1 MRTESDPESDPETDA
16 ETETAVGYIRLSQD
30 GKSLARQRRDV
41 EDYAEERGA
50 ELLTIYDEGKR
61 ASGFDTDRPEYIA
74 LREHVANGGVDTVLV
89 PNLSRLSRDRKER
102 LRLLL
107 DVDGAGVA
115 VHSVELGRAVDL
127 DDDWALVH
135 QSIRATTDDVEKRK
149 EIARSKRA
157 TRERIEN
164 GYDHGRPPFGLTYD
178 DTGHYWIPDRESDE
192 YRAALACLRLRE
204 DGHSWREIARETSV
218 NKDTARRI
226 YTRRERYLP
235 ADERRDATLE
245 TVR

>member
-1 MRTESDPESDPETDA
+1 MMPTETETESRV

-30 GKSLARQRRDV
+30 GKSLTRQRRDV
-41 EDYAEERGA
+41 EDYAGERGA
-50 ELLTIYDEGKR
+50 ELVTIYNEGKR
-61 ASGFDTDRPEYIA
+61 ASGFDTDRPEYTA
-74 LREHVANGGVDTVLV
+74 LREHVADGSVDTVIV

-115 VHSVELGRAVDL
+115 VHLVELGRAVDL

-149 EIARSKRA
+149 EITRSKRA
-157 TRERIEN
+157 TQERIEN
-164 GYDHGRPPFGLTYD
+164 DYDHGRPPFGLTYD
-178 DTGHYWIPDRESDE
+178 DSGHYWVPDRESDE
-192 YRAALACLRLRE
+192 YRTALACISLRE
-204 DGHSWREIARETSV
+204 DGHSWREIARETNV

-226 YTRRERYLP
+226 YARRERYQSSN
-235 ADERRDATLE
+235 ERVDTALE
-245 TVR
+245 TVQ

>member
-1 MRTESDPESDPETDA
+1 MTIETESD
-16 ETETAVGYIRLSQD
+16 TAVGYIRLSQD
-30 GKSLARQRRDV
+30 GKSLNRQRRDV
-41 EDYAEERGA
+41 EDYATERGV
-50 ELLTIYDEGKR
+50 ELITVYDEGKR
-61 ASGFDTDRPEYIA
+61 SSGFDTNRPEYTA
-74 LREHVANGGVDTVLV
+74 LREHVADGGVDTVIV

-107 DVDGAGVA
+107 DVDTAGVA

-157 TRERIEN
+157 TQERIEN

-178 DTGHYWIPDRESDE
+178 DDGHYWVPDHDTDE
-192 YRAALACLRLRE
+192 YRAALACIRLRE
-204 DGHSWREIARETSV
+204 DGGSWREIEHETSV

-226 YTRRERYLP
+226 YSRRERYLP
-235 ADERRDATLE
+235 ADVNANEHSSTSQLRRTINSS
-245 TVR
+245 R

>member
-1 MRTESDPESDPETDA
+1 MPTESDSET
-16 ETETAVGYIRLSQD
+16 EPETAVGYIRLSQD
-30 GKSLARQRRDV
+30 GKSLARQRRDI
-41 EDYAEERGA
+41 EDYATERGA
-50 ELLTIYDEGKR
+50 ELVTVYDEGKR
-61 ASGFDTDRPEYIA
+61 SSGFDTDRPEYTA
-74 LREHVANGGVDTVLV
+74 LREHVTDGNVDTVLV

-178 DTGHYWIPDRESDE
+178 DSGHYWIPDRDTDE
-192 YRAALACLRLRE
+192 YQAALTCISLRE
-204 DGHSWREIARETSV
+204 NDHSWREIARKTSV

-235 ADERRDATLE
+235 ATEHVGAAPE

>member
-1 MRTESDPESDPETDA
+1 MPTET

-30 GKSLARQRRDV
+30 GKSLTRQRRDIKN
-41 EDYAEERGA
+41 YATERDA
-50 ELLTIYDEGKR
+50 ELLTVYDEGKR
-61 ASGFDTDRPEYIA
+61 ASGFDTNRPEYTA
-74 LREHVANGGVDTVLV
+74 LREHVADGDVDTVIV

-107 DVDGAGVA
+107 DVDTAGVA

-157 TRERIEN
+157 TQERIEN
-164 GYDHGRPPFGLTYD
+164 DYDHGRPPFGLTYD
-178 DTGHYWIPDRESDE
+178 EDGHYWIPDRETDE
-192 YRAALACLRLRE
+192 YQAAIACIRLRE
-204 DGHSWREIARETSV
+204 DGHSWREIERETSV

-235 ADERRDATLE
+235 ANVNANERSSTSQPRRT
-245 TVR
+245 TSSSR

>member
-1 MRTESDPESDPETDA
+1 MKTETESVTETGPES
-16 ETETAVGYIRLSQD
+16 ETAVGYIRLSQD

-41 EDYAEERGA
+41 EDYASERGA
-50 ELLTIYDEGKR
+50 ELVTVYDEGKR
-61 ASGFDTDRPEYIA
+61 SSGFDTDRPEYTA
-74 LREHVANGGVDTVLV
+74 LREHVADGGVDTVIV
-89 PNLSRLSRDRKER
+89 PNLSRDRKER

-149 EIARSKRA
+149 EIDRSKRA
-157 TRERIEN
+157 TDERVES

-178 DTGHYWIPDRESDE
+178 DSGHYWVPDRDSDE
-192 YRAALACLRLRE
+192 YQAALACIRLRE
-204 DGHSWREIARETSV
+204 NGHSCAKSHA
-218 NKDTARRI
+218 K
-226 YTRRERYLP
+226 P
-235 ADERRDATLE
+235 A
-245 TVR
+245 

>member
-1 MRTESDPESDPETDA
+1 MPT
-16 ETETAVGYIRLSQD
+16 ETETAIGYIRLSQD
-30 GKSLARQRRDV
+30 GKSLSRQRRDI
-41 EDYAEERGA
+41 EDYASERDAG
-50 ELLTIYDEGKR
+50 LLTIYDEGKR
-61 ASGFDTDRPEYIA
+61 SSGFDTDRPEYTA
-74 LREHVANGGVDTVLV
+74 LREHVADGGVDTVLV

-115 VHSVELGRAVDL
+115 VYSVELRRAVDL

-157 TRERIEN
+157 TQERIEN
-164 GYDHGRPPFGLTYD
+164 GYDHERPPFGLTYD
-178 DTGHYWIPDRESDE
+178 DSGHYWVPDRESDE
-192 YRAALACLRLRE
+192 YQAALACIRLRE
-204 DGHSWREIARETSV
+204 NGHSWREIAHETSV

-226 YTRRERYLP
+226 YVRRERYQP
-235 ADERRDATLE
+235 SNERVDAAPE